1 MDVGENVVYST
12 PLKVNNGPQIE
23 ARGAW
28 TATCTRC
35 MAPAWQIDNP
45 EYGRCP
51 KCGCRMISAKPNMK
65 VKPVNEIDFAEI
77 GREPEIAGQ
86 AGLTSFEY
94 TNLTKD

>member
-35 MAPAWQIDNP
+35 MAPAWLP
-45 EYGRCP
+45 
-51 KCGCRMISAKPNMK
+51 
-65 VKPVNEIDFAEI
+65 FL
-77 GREPEIAGQ
+77 GQ
-86 AGLTSFEY
+86 YLIYAR
-94 TNLTKD
+94 